1 MRNNYNMIIISQ
13 NASNYGIPFPD
24 ETTYRINLAWV
35 NSITELERLLQKHQS
50 QQIFIDLPKGRVKPP
65 NNKYSLDDLLTI
77 LNTNKNIKYFAVSNV
92 NSSEDLSM
100 YINVIPKEIIIVPKI
115 ESPKAV
121 LNIEN
126 IVNAIPT
133 SKKIV
138 MLDHDDLY
146 SALIK
151 NKEPSTKFTEYI
163 SKLKEYCEENNVTL
177 LRTVGVIFSDEE
189 KRTTQYI
196 K

>member
-1 MRNNYNMIIISQ
+1 MCNNYNMIIISQ

-35 NSITELERLLQKHQS
+35 NSITELESLLQKHQS
-50 QQIFIDLPKGRVKPP
+50 QQIFIDLPKGSVKPP
-65 NNKYSLDDLLTI
+65 NNKYSLDDLLAI

-100 YINVIPKEIIIVPKI
+100 YINVVPKEIIIVPKI

>member
-1 MRNNYNMIIISQ
+1 MIK
-13 NASNYGIPFPD
+13 
-24 ETTYRINLAWV
+24 
-35 NSITELERLLQKHQS
+35 KHHKQS
-50 QQIFIDLPKGRVKPP
+50 IFIDLPINRVKPP
-65 NNKYSLDDLLTI
+65 NNKYSLDDLLAI

-100 YINVIPKEIIIVPKI
+100 YINVVPKEIIIVPKI

-163 SKLKEYCEENNVTL
+163 SKLKEYCAEHDVAL

>member
-1 MRNNYNMIIISQ
+1 MHNNYNMIIISQ

-35 NSITELERLLQKHQS
+35 NSITELESLLQKHQS

-138 MLDHDDLY
+138 MLDHCLLY
-146 SALIK
+146 TS
-151 NKEPSTKFTEYI
+151 PSPRD
-163 SKLKEYCEENNVTL
+163 S
-177 LRTVGVIFSDEE
+177 
-189 KRTTQYI
+189 
-196 K
+196 

>member
-35 NSITELERLLQKHQS
+35 NSITELESLLQKHQS

-133 SKKIV
+133 SKKII

-163 SKLKEYCEENNVTL
+163 SKLKEYCEKNNVTL

>member
-35 NSITELERLLQKHQS
+35 NSITELESLLQKHQS

-100 YINVIPKEIIIVPKI
+100 YINVVPKEIIIVPKI

-133 SKKIV
+133 SKKII

-163 SKLKEYCEENNVTL
+163 SKLKEYCEKNNVTL

>member
-35 NSITELERLLQKHQS
+35 NSITELESLLQKHQS

>member
-1 MRNNYNMIIISQ
+1 MIIISQ

-35 NSITELERLLQKHQS
+35 NSITELENLLQKHQG
-50 QQIFIDLPKGRVKPP
+50 QKIFIDLPKGRVKPP

-92 NSSEDLSM
+92 NSSEDLNT

-115 ESPKAV
+115 ESPEAV

-133 SKKIV
+133 SKKII

-151 NKEPSTKFTEYI
+151 NNEPSTKFPDYI
-163 SKLKEYCEENNVTL
+163 SKLKEYCEKNNVTL

>member
-1 MRNNYNMIIISQ
+1 MFIFAHILSQ

-35 NSITELERLLQKHQS
+35 NSITELESLLQKHQS

-65 NNKYSLDDLLTI
+65 NNKYSLDDLLAI

-100 YINVIPKEIIIVPKI
+100 YINVVPKEIIIVPKI